1 MGVIVAWRGR
11 VIFRAHGEG
20 PVVGGRRGL
29 RWVLRPGRSAQR
41 GGAALRV
48 RAPAVLRGRSVV
60 GAGDR
65 LVRATFHGGAHAA
78 LVVKLGRLMAEA
90 DLVGGELVKHG
101 GLLLVLGAVGQVVVG
116 TAGAG
121 ALGGVGLGA
130 AGPVGGGGAAAGAVA
145 VPGAGHER
153 RPARARVVDRRPH
166 AGRVGLLGRG
176 ERVELGAD
184 LVDFGHSVLLRLI
197 RRRVWRGSVRAGSV
211 GVAGSYA
218 LRRSI
223 SSLSRSA

>member
-1 MGVIVAWRGR
+1 
-11 VIFRAHGEG
+11 
-20 PVVGGRRGL
+20 
-29 RWVLRPGRSAQR
+29 
-41 GGAALRV
+41 
-48 RAPAVLRGRSVV
+48 RSVV

-78 LVVKLGRLMAEA
+78 LVIELGRLMAEA
-90 DLVGGELVKHG
+90 DLVGGELVEHG

-153 RPARARVVDRRPH
+153 RPARARVVDRPPH

-184 LVDFGHSVLLRLI
+184 LVDFGHGLSLRFGGQVHPVDPPCSRI
-197 RRRVWRGSVRAGSV
+197 STRTSSTGTSMYRRPLASSGSPDRNSSAVSSAWSQLGTSRPGWRNT
-211 GVAGSYA
+211 
-218 LRRSI
+218 
-223 SSLSRSA
+223 SSNVSAPA